1 METPTLLYGSETWI
15 LNARD
20 KSRTQASEMRF
31 LRSVKGCTR
40 EDKIRNEEI
49 REELRIYN
57 SSEKIE
63 DYHDRWVEHLERME
77 MEDSPEKHYIIYQG
91 EGEIREDLGRDGVGT
106 GSRLNLDRR

>member
-1 METPTLLYGSETWI
+1 MLYDVDVKLKKFQNICGTIRSSLRGKTRKATQLKFYKVMATPTLLYGSETWI

-20 KSRTQASEMRF
+20 KSRIQASEMRF

-57 SSEKIE
+57 ISEKISG
-63 DYHDRWVEHLERME
+63 L
-77 MEDSPEKHYIIYQG
+77 S
-91 EGEIREDLGRDGVGT
+91 
-106 GSRLNLDRR
+106 